1 MVEDL
6 ELFFA
11 MGRRLATSDEWPE
24 WPGWSETSEFREAR
38 EGSRD

>member
-1 MVEDL
+1 MIEDL

-11 MGRRLATSDEWPE
+11 MGRHLATSDEWPE
-24 WPGWSETSEFREAR
+24 LSETREFRAAR